1 MSLLNIED
9 AVNGAITTGMSV
21 DDWSQQRSFRLHYAH
36 GVPGPSM
43 EFESAIIHWR
53 GGEDE
58 QRAFDVEI
66 MDSGWVAAREHRDDE
81 DRVLFSPIEIAMI
94 EKNGR

>member
-1 MSLLNIED
+1 
-9 AVNGAITTGMSV
+9 
-21 DDWSQQRSFRLHYAH
+21 
-36 GVPGPSM
+36 M